1 MYRVL
6 RLYKKSYNPEKPVVC
21 LDEKSL
27 QLLDETRKNMEM
39 KSGRVRRVDYE
50 YKRKGVRNIFVAIEP
65 LAGTRRTKVTKRRT
79 RKDFAFFIKDLVDNG
94 YPKAKKI
101 QLILDNLNTHFKK
114 SLKKTFSRTEAKRI
128 LSKIKFI
135 YTPKHGSW
143 LNMAEIEIGI
153 LQRQCLKK
161 KMKDEKMLKGEVK
174 AWQKARNKDKIKIV
188 WKFTRQDADKK
199 LSKHYS

>member
-1 MYRVL
+1 M
-6 RLYKKSYNPEKPVVC
+6 
-21 LDEKSL
+21 DEKSL
-27 QLLDETRKNMEM
+27 QMLDETRKSIGM
-39 KSGRVRRVDYE
+39 KSGRVKRVDYE

-65 LAGTRRTKVTKRRT
+65 LAGKRRTKVTKRRA

-101 QLILDNLNTHFKK
+101 QLVLDNLNTHFKK
-114 SLKKTFSRTEAKRI
+114 SLKKIFSRTEAKRI

-153 LQRQCLKK
+153 LSRQCLKK
-161 KMKDEKMLKGEVK
+161 KMKDEKMLKNEVR